1 MAAKKNVLKD
11 ISVTAAANPVAYNGL
26 IDIAHPDTGVSGWIT
41 SPQAMESLPMEV
53 MLEGV
58 LLHQFVA
65 LRNDRDESGAAAAE
79 TRFEFALSSQNLG
92 FVADP
97 ASDFASGKLS
107 IRVAS
112 SDFRVPCSDALA
124 WAAASPE
131 DTAVVEIVRN
141 HDLFDHLG
149 HLKANSSSL
158 LSYPLRP
165 RPDQHGGFIEALCSD
180 DQAAG
185 LYWFIGWKY
194 ASDVIDTSAILVD
207 DKKFSA
213 SFSIASF
220 PREDLPAGAHG
231 IIGVIRTE
239 WRPREESRPIIYFG
253 NEAEQNL
260 RCVSELRTLSK
271 SDFLTQLQWA
281 RQRAPKNN
289 WADLFALITEQGS
302 WVLNSGNR
310 PDVHLAV
317 DRVIVL
323 DGCGCFVT
331 GWALSFVHPVV
342 SFALKFGSEV
352 LAVDP
357 ESLRFTERT
366 DLAQAFPGAQH
377 IQSRAGFL
385 CFFEGNL
392 DMRLTDNPQ
401 IKAILENG
409 QSVVFPIEIR
419 QVRRLGYS
427 EPIETL
433 EQFYPSIQNMHFFG
447 KIADSIRENYRRM
460 ASEVT
465 IHKLA
470 ERDACLVIAC
480 PDNTMDTHLILDQVL
495 RKVPQHLP
503 ADWGIVLAVGPK
515 VSQGWLPSMMTA
527 SDSELLDRL
536 SIVVCSKPTAIVQCL
551 PQVLALVGA
560 QRFAVVGDGVLTDE
574 GWAGMKALGDVEDL
588 VFLEAVDPHGDRK
601 LEQIAASFAWN
612 TASFKAAGA
621 KLPVL
626 IDEQLCR
633 DDFRT
638 AQSSSVAGATNLLR
652 RLMPSRMASL
662 INTDARKRNAAE
674 IQSHRI

>member
-11 ISVTAAANPVAYNGL
+11 VSVIETMDPIVYDGL
-26 IDIAHPDTGVSGWIT
+26 IDVARADVGVSGWIT
-41 SPQAMESLPMEV
+41 STQSLESLALEV

-58 LLHQFVA
+58 LLHEFFA
-65 LRNDRDESGAAAAE
+65 LRSERGEGAETAGH
-79 TRFEFALSSQNLG
+79 TRFEFALSPQNLG
-92 FVADP
+92 LAADP
-97 ASDFASGKLS
+97 ASDFLSGKLV
-107 IRVAS
+107 IRVAA
-112 SDFRVPCSDALA
+112 SDFQVPCSDALVPA
-124 WAAASPE
+124 ETSQE
-131 DTAVVEIVRN
+131 DVALDDVVRN

-231 IIGVIRTE
+231 VIGVIRTE
-239 WRPREESRPIIYFG
+239 WRPRRESRPIIYFG

-310 PDVHLAV
+310 PDLHLAV

-352 LAVDP
+352 LTVDP
-357 ESLRFTERT
+357 ESLRFTERS
-366 DLAQAFPGAQH
+366 DLASAFPGAQH

-392 DMRLTDNPQ
+392 DMRLTENPQ

-409 QSVVFPIEIR
+409 QSVVFPIEIK

-433 EQFYPSIQNMHFFG
+433 EHFYPSIQNMHFFG
-447 KIADSIRENYRRM
+447 KVADSVRTNYRRM
-460 ASEVT
+460 ASELVVQ
-465 IHKLA
+465 KLVKR
-470 ERDACLVIAC
+470 EACLIIAC
-480 PDNTMDTHLILDQVL
+480 PDNHMDTHLILDQVL
-495 RKVPQHLP
+495 RSASVHLSN
-503 ADWGIVLAVGPK
+503 DWGIVLAIGPK
-515 VSQGWLPSMMTA
+515 VGQGWLPSMITA
-527 SDSELLDRL
+527 SDDDLLDRL
-536 SIVVCSKPTAIVQCL
+536 SIVVCNKPAAIMQCL
-551 PQVLALVGA
+551 PDILTMVDAD
-560 QRFAVVGDGVLTDE
+560 RFVVIGGDSILTDA
-574 GWAGMKALGDVEDL
+574 GWEAMQALDQSDL
-588 VFLEAVDPHGDRK
+588 DKLVVLEAVDPHGERA
-601 LEQIAASFAWN
+601 LEQSAASFAWN
-612 TASFKAAGA
+612 VESFKAAEA
-621 KLPVL
+621 RLPVL
-626 IDEQLCR
+626 IDEQLRR
-633 DDFRT
+633 DDFLT
-638 AQSSSVAGATNLLR
+638 PPSSSIADATNLLR

-674 IQSHRI
+674 A